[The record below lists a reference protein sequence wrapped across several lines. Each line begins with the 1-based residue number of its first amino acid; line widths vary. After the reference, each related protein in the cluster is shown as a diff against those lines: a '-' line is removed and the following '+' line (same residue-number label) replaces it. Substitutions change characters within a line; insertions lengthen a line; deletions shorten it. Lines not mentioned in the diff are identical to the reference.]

1 MLTERREDMLG
12 IKARWGI
19 PTTLAVMVAIVGL
32 LGGSVLAAQADESVK
47 DTIGSQ
53 EQIGRNLFL
62 TIYNDNLALVRDVR
76 NLSVPVGSS
85 LLSFTDIPSRIDAT
99 SVILRSLTE
108 EGSIRILEQNY
119 EYDMVSGDKLL
130 SKFLGQHIEVRTKD
144 GTEYE
149 GYLINAPTSG
159 GSLILATEPSGGAI
173 TAIQRNEIEVIKY
186 PSLPAG
192 LVMRPTL
199 VWDMVNTSDRTDHE
213 MEVSY
218 LTGGLSWSADYVLTL
233 SDNDQTADL
242 TGWVTITNNS
252 GVEFENAELKLVAGD
267 VHRVTDQVVYYDLL
281 RAGKTASAAGESF
294 EESSLFEYH
303 LYKLEFPT
311 TVKNNQ
317 TKQIQLLSVSDI
329 SVKKQFVFG
338 RIPGYTRPYSYSDK
352 VQVVLKFENSEENQ
366 MGMPLPEGRIR
377 VNKADVD
384 GSLEFVGEDSIDHTP
399 RDEEITLYIGDA
411 FDVTGKRINVSTTKV
426 GSNSRKDA
434 FRVELRNHK
443 DEPVEVQVVESVYGD
458 YEILQ
463 SSHEYTQI
471 DANMIAFLVEVPANS
486 QVDVT
491 YEAMFTW

>member
-1 MLTERREDMLG
+1 MRYM
-12 IKARWGI
+12 KACWKTPAI
-19 PTTLAVMVAIVGL
+19 LAAVVIVASL
-32 LGGSVLAAQADESVK
+32 LAGSVFAAQTNPSVEGTD
-47 DTIGSQ
+47 DTYAPT
-53 EQIGRNLFL
+53 GRKLFL

-76 NLSVPVGSS
+76 VLTVPLGNSV
-85 LLSFTDIPSRIDAT
+85 LSFTDIPSRIDAT

-119 EYDMVSGDKLL
+119 EYDTVSGDKLL

-144 GTEYE
+144 GTEYA
-149 GYLINAPTSG
+149 GYLINVPTSG
-159 GSLILATEPSGGAI
+159 GSLILADRPFGGSI
-173 TAIQRNEIEVIKY
+173 TSIARSEIEVIRY
-186 PSLPAG
+186 PSLPEG
-192 LVMRPTL
+192 LVMKPTL
-199 VWDMVNTSDRTDHE
+199 VWNMINTSDQTDHE

-233 SDNDQTADL
+233 GDDDKTADL

-267 VHRVTDQVVYYDLL
+267 VHRVADKVVYYDLMAVG
-281 RAGKTASAAGESF
+281 RTASPAPESF
-294 EESSLFEYH
+294 EERSLFEYH

-317 TKQIQLLSVSDI
+317 TKQIQLLSVSGI
-329 SVKKQFVFG
+329 PVKKQYVFG
-338 RIPGYTRPYSYSDK
+338 RIPGYTQPYSYSENVK
-352 VQVVLKFENSEENQ
+352 VVLKLENSKENN
-366 MGMPLPEGRIR
+366 MGMPLPEGRVR
-377 VNKADVD
+377 VNKVDVD

-399 RDEEITLYIGDA
+399 KDEEITLYIGDA
-411 FDVTGKRINVSTTKV
+411 FDVTGKRINVSTTRV

-434 FRVELRNHK
+434 FRIELRNHK
-443 DEPVEVQVVESVYGD
+443 DETVEIQVVESLYGD

-463 SSHEYTQI
+463 SSHEYTKI
-471 DANMIAFLVEVPANS
+471 DANTVSFVVEVPANS